1 MPWYYAGPDQKP
13 VGPVSLEELQ
23 ERRRNDL
30 VLAETYII
38 EWTYETGVVGT
49 WRHYGDVFPSVPPAP
64 VLPPPPAA
72 MATPPPAPP
81 APASLLPPPAPL
93 GVNIPQ
99 SHPLF
104 PSAAHAPLA
113 SPTTPVAAPHGHY
126 PVRKTNAWCA
136 WGFGLGIAAFIFSFA
151 CGVGLFLAV
160 PGLIVSIL
168 GLVQIQRHPDQSGR
182 GLAVT
187 GGILSVLALLIALAF
202 AIWLIP
208 QLMKNH
214 EWTVTE
220 QSSTNS
226 E

>member
-23 ERRRNDL
+23 ARRRNDL
-30 VLAETYII
+30 VLPETYII

-49 WRHYGDVFPSVPPAP
+49 WRHYGDVFPQVPAAPA
-64 VLPPPPAA
+64 LPPPP
-72 MATPPPAPP
+72 PVSIPP
-81 APASLLPPPAPL
+81 APASPAPPIPAPAPL
-93 GVNIPQ
+93 GVHIPQ
-99 SHPLF
+99 PHPLF
-104 PSAAHAPLA
+104 PSAAHAPLPGA
-113 SPTTPVAAPHGHY
+113 TPAAAPHAHY
-126 PVRKTNAWCA
+126 PTRRTNSWCA
-136 WGFGLGIAAFIFSFA
+136 WGFGLGIASFIFSFA
-151 CGVGLFLAV
+151 CGLGLFLAV

-168 GLVQIQRHPDQSGR
+168 GLVQIQRHAEQSGR

-187 GGILSVLALLIALAF
+187 GGVLSVLALMIALGF
-202 AIWLIP
+202 AICFLP
-208 QLMKNH
+208 SLLKNH